1 MSVIFLFLFFAVTA
15 LSVARQEQSRQQSL
29 LNLANHHFT
38 SNNADSALFY
48 YNKVVE
54 AAGSGSEVSDADR
67 KNAVIALNRIGVI
80 NLNKGNYLRAYRSLI
95 EALTLCETYGI
106 VSEQSRIYNNMGNV
120 YFHFRKY
127 AIAEKY
133 YRQAL
138 S

>member
-54 AAGSGSEVSDADR
+54 AAGFGSEVSDADR
-67 KNAVIALNRIGVI
+67 KML
-80 NLNKGNYLRAYRSLI
+80 
-95 EALTLCETYGI
+95 
-106 VSEQSRIYNNMGNV
+106 
-120 YFHFRKY
+120 
-127 AIAEKY
+127 
-133 YRQAL
+133 
-138 S
+138 